1 MSRPLKVYKIGYRPP
16 ESSLLLVILT
26 LFKQN
31 NVNFFIKH
39 WYSNHILSIVSLLS
53 QPLTDQ

>member
-26 LFKQN
+26 LFKQS
-31 NVNFFIKH
+31 NVNF
-39 WYSNHILSIVSLLS
+39 LSSTGIQITFFQS
-53 QPLTDQ
+53 